1 MSNIHFRIDE
11 TTKRLAMQAA
21 ERKNTDLTKLVRQR
35 VEQLAAEEQEMQ
47 SMEQDRW
54 LENAIAEAFEYHEN
68 QITHFISDDEMKTRM
83 DVLKAKALKGD
94 L

>member
-1 MSNIHFRIDE
+1 MPNIHFRIDE

-54 LENAIAEAFEYHEN
+54 LENAIAEAFDYHDK
-68 QITHFISDDEMKTRM
+68 QATHFISDDEMKTRM
-83 DVLKAKALKGD
+83 EALKAKALKGD